1 MRILKQICIIFFYSS
16 SFALTIPKPFSIRYN
31 PYTQSIETINSQ
43 NQLVA
48 MVRELKSEIN
58 VLEDALKKIEDSKMR

>member
-1 MRILKQICIIFFYSS
+1 MHLKKLCNFS

-43 NQLVA
+43 NQLVSI
-48 MVRELKSEIN
+48 VRELKGEIN